1 MDTILLTPAALVDL
15 LSQVDELKDY
25 DIGVTESPNG
35 DLQLQIGETTYS
47 LNTQSAVEVV
57 VDEDVAE
64 EVADINEEAYEELG
78 DEVDMET
85 VESGILKEI
94 AKTLLVG
101 GLVRLTGKLMK

>member
-47 LNTQSAVEVV
+47 LNTQSAVDVV